1 MQAQQKTMCSGAR
14 TAAKLCAR
22 WDTAEGNAAL
32 ALVVAG
38 VFGLLEYDV
47 ILEYCMT
54 DSEK

>member
-54 DSEK
+54 D